1 MTTYIRL
8 KNQEENIKLYKY
20 LEQNNYKELTLS
32 LLEYINYVAA
42 VDTDSKTYFASWNNP
57 NLLDTLSKDYK
68 VVTLQQFIL
77 KQEGRILL

>member
-8 KNQEENIKLYKY
+8 KNAEENERLYRY
-20 LEQNNYKELTLS
+20 LAQNNYKYLTLA
-32 LLEYINYVAA
+32 LLKGTSCVTA
-42 VDTDSKTYFASWNNP
+42 VDTKNKTYFASWSSAEMLN
-57 NLLDTLSKDYK
+57 TISKDYK